1 MSTWSMRNLTD
12 VFTDFEI
19 AHLFSCFKLSNG
31 DVQGTER
38 PCNKDNDNQNQDGD
52 VYEVT
57 NDNHDAVFDVLAH
70 PIESAFGLNLFLSK
84 WNKVQIMNMYER
96 L

>member
-1 MSTWSMRNLTD
+1 MAMSR
-12 VFTDFEI
+12 
-19 AHLFSCFKLSNG
+19 
-31 DVQGTER
+31 VQNVPVTKTMTIR
-38 PCNKDNDNQNQDGD
+38 IRT
-52 VYEVT
+52 VMFYEVT

-70 PIESAFGLNLFLSK
+70 PIGRAFGLNLFLSK